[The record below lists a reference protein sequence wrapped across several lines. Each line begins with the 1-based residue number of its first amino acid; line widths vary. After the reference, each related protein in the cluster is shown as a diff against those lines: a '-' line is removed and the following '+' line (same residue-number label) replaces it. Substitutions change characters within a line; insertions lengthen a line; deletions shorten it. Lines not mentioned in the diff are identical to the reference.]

1 MHKKIVAAL
10 GDAGPLLERRRFRPG
25 RRSDQ
30 FVTIGVQ
37 SVRSIAATVGTV
49 LCDMCLPRDQ
59 NKSNSL
65 KPARGAERPRLLVL
79 I

>member
-30 FVTIGVQ
+30 FVTILGVQ
-37 SVRSIAATVGTV
+37 IVRSIAATVGTV
-49 LCDMCLPRDQ
+49 LCDMCLPCGTKTNLTAPSRHEGLNGQ
-59 NKSNSL
+59 
-65 KPARGAERPRLLVL
+65 GFWC
-79 I
+79 